1 MDIDKYTEQVK
12 EQRKPIPNAS
22 NYEIDPDGFVYRKGK
37 RLRLRRQGRHWYAQI
52 YDDNRKSHFFD
63 SERLARVMFGD
74 KELTL
79 RREDIEDNFKV
90 RTVPMFPRYVVTSYG
105 AIYCID
111 PPKRGKNAGT
121 CYLVHESLSR
131 GKPYVTLYQKD
142 GTCRRK
148 QVAWVV
154 EQAW

>member
-63 SERLARVMFGD
+63 CERLARAVFGD
-74 KELTL
+74 EELTL
-79 RREDIEDNFKV
+79 RREDIANNFKV

-111 PPKRGKNAGT
+111 PPKRGKN
-121 CYLVHESLSR
+121 
-131 GKPYVTLYQKD
+131 YVTLYQKD

-148 QVAWVV
+148 QVSWVV

>member
-12 EQRKPIPNAS
+12 EQRKPLPNAS
-22 NYEIDPDGFVYRKGK
+22 NYELDPDGFVYRKGK
-37 RLRLRRQGRHWYAQI
+37 RLRLRKQGQHWFAQV
-52 YDDNRKSHFFD
+52 YDNNGKAHFFD

-79 RREDIEDNFKV
+79 RREDIEDNYKV
-90 RTVPMFPRYVVTSYG
+90 RTVPDFPRYVVTSYG

-111 PPKRGKNAGT
+111 PPKRGRNAGT
-121 CYLVHESLSR
+121 CYLVHESLSK

-154 EQAW
+154 KQAW